1 MSTPPPI
8 PLKVWTLMAEVG
20 PRWAQGHSQHIQ
32 QVMDAFVP
40 VLEQAP
46 KEGITVGRDRA
57 YGTDP
62 RQVLDVYLPPGDK
75 SDRAAV
81 IFVHGGAFTEGT
93 RDRNAEIYANV
104 PYYFANN
111 GIVGIN
117 AEYRLAPQAR
127 YPEGSRDAGL
137 MVAWVRANAERLG
150 VDPQRIFLMG
160 HSAGG
165 AHVATY
171 AYERRLHPAQGAGI
185 AGVIIVSGRVRAD
198 NLPENPNA
206 KRVEE
211 YYGSDPSRYDE
222 LSAVSHVDK
231 DSLPT
236 LIAFAEYENPLLDVY
251 CLELAH
257 RLAALKRK
265 APRVVY
271 LAGHNHASIVAHFNT
286 AEERLGR
293 AILEFIERPH

>member
-46 KEGITVGRDRA
+46 KEGITVRRDRA
-57 YGTDP
+57 YGADP
-62 RQVLDVYLPPGDK
+62 RQVLDVYLPPEDQIG
-75 SDRAAV
+75 RPAL
-81 IFVHGGAFTEGT
+81 IFVHGGAFTEGN
-93 RDRNAEIYANV
+93 RDRNSEIYANV
-104 PYYFANN
+104 PYYFANH

-117 AEYRLAPQAR
+117 GEYRLAPQAR
-127 YPEGSRDAGL
+127 YPEGSRDAGA
-137 MVAWVRANAERLG
+137 MVAWVRANAEGLG
-150 VDPQRIFLMG
+150 VDPERIFLMG

-165 AHVATY
+165 AHVASY
-171 AYERRLHPAQGAGI
+171 AYERRLHPAQGPGI

-206 KRVEE
+206 RRVEE
-211 YYGSDPSRYDE
+211 YYGSDPSRYDG
-222 LSAVSHVDK
+222 LSAISQVDK

-251 CLELAH
+251 SLELAH
-257 RLAALKRK
+257 RLALLKRR

-286 AEERLGR
+286 AEERLGQ